1 MVTLKIA
8 NSALALATIICL
20 YKIYHTKVIYDRL
33 NRHLRRGSPY
43 DEDVWFVSVLFGP
56 KSFWFW
62 LELLVNLL
70 HMPFFVT
77 TTFEISSTFMSNVVV
92 YKLRPSHAPVPFFEF
107 TCYGGPLSIIS

>member
-1 MVTLKIA
+1 MQ
-8 NSALALATIICL
+8 
-20 YKIYHTKVIYDRL
+20 IYHTKVIYDRL

-77 TTFEISSTFMSNVVV
+77 TTFEISVRRADLKMPHGLGCTVFNHKRLDPTQS
-92 YKLRPSHAPVPFFEF
+92 RFE
-107 TCYGGPLSIIS
+107 S